1 MKPSR
6 RTALFLIL
14 CSCGLSVLWGSFI
27 AHSSAGGLTD
37 FKAVFYGSRCLIHHT
52 DPYRSTDFIAA
63 YLGDGQQIPTEPM
76 MADLFRRAVFVCVN
90 LPTTL
95 FFVIPFAWM
104 PLLPA
109 YFFWALLMASG
120 LTLAACLMFDL
131 PASRSPG
138 VALFLACILTANCV
152 ILFADGN
159 TACVVI
165 GLCVIA
171 VWCFLQNRF
180 VPAGIVCLALSLAI
194 KPHDS
199 GLVWLYFLLAGGVYR
214 KRALQTLLVTAALC
228 IPAVL
233 WVGHVVP
240 NWLSGLRSNLQ
251 IAGVRG
257 GLNDP
262 GPAAIGF
269 HHPDAIINLQ
279 AVFSVFRDDPRIY
292 VPASLILAGALLL
305 LWIVVTLRSP
315 QSQRNAWLALA
326 AIAAL
331 TMLVSYHRQH
341 DAKLLL
347 LTIPA
352 CALLWSERGIT
363 GWLALLSSSAAI
375 LITGDIPATGL
386 SILTS
391 HQSAGTGFFGH
402 LKAALL
408 VRPAPIVLLF
418 VACFYLWVYM
428 KQSSREPGSTSHS
441 ILKS

>member
-1 MKPSR
+1 
-6 RTALFLIL
+6 
-14 CSCGLSVLWGSFI
+14 
-27 AHSSAGGLTD
+27 
-37 FKAVFYGSRCLIHHT
+37 
-52 DPYRSTDFIAA
+52 
-63 YLGDGQQIPTEPM
+63 
-76 MADLFRRAVFVCVN
+76 MA
-90 LPTTL
+90 T
-95 FFVIPFAWM
+95 
-104 PLLPA
+104 
-109 YFFWALLMASG
+109 G
-120 LTLAACLMFDL
+120 LTLSAFLMFDL
-131 PASRSPG
+131 AASRSSG

-159 TACVVI
+159 TACIVI

-194 KPHDS
+194 KPHDA

-214 KRALQTLLVTAALC
+214 RRALQTLALTAALC
-228 IPAVL
+228 VPAVL

-240 NWLSGLRSNLQ
+240 NWLSELRSNLQ
-251 IAGVRG
+251 VAGLRG

-292 VPASLILAGALLL
+292 IPASLILAGALLL
-305 LWIVVTLRSP
+305 LWIVVTLRAP

-331 TMLVSYHRQH
+331 TMLVTYHRQH

-352 CALLWSERGIT
+352 CALLWSERGAT
-363 GWLALLSSSAAI
+363 GWLALLSSTAAI

-391 HQSAGTGFFGH
+391 HQSAGVGFFGH

-418 VACFYLWVYM
+418 VACFYLWVYL
-428 KQSSREPGSTSHS
+428 KQNGRETHSTNPQ